1 MEMEM
6 VMEMVVVMI
15 VRGGLLLCLQHSIP
29 GTYNLNIKIIQKLN
43 TKVILPSNAVFY
55 LLKKMLSTLVIIS
68 LRNCDLVANII
79 SHQNKYF
86 NHIKEIFLVLILK
99 IFQRIA
105 LAMITIK

>member
-1 MEMEM
+1 MWRKRERMEMVR

-55 LLKKMLSTLVIIS
+55 LLKKNAFHSGDYII
-68 LRNCDLVANII
+68 
-79 SHQNKYF
+79 
-86 NHIKEIFLVLILK
+86 
-99 IFQRIA
+99 
-105 LAMITIK
+105 T